1 MKLTSNVV
9 FAGVCASA
17 MLGSFAVVAD
27 TVYEV
32 KTAVA
37 SSQVV
42 NPNGG
47 EFGQTIIFA
56 NQTQKLLTSFDISY
70 NANYTRNAGLTI
82 RFYDTDLTGAP
93 KSLLFQSDALDIK
106 SGFNSV
112 SLTFD
117 KAEVPATFAYSVQFN
132 GVDSANTAG
141 LLAPNLSPSQGFG
154 YNNVWVKDGGG
165 NWTSQVIPGGTPS
178 SPVFSFLSAKVS
190 AVPEP
195 STYALA
201 GLAGLALLGARR
213 FRR

>member
-1 MKLTSNVV
+1 M
-9 FAGVCASA
+9 
-17 MLGSFAVVAD
+17 
-27 TVYEV
+27 YEV

-56 NQTQKLLTSFDISY
+56 NQTEKLLTSFDISY

-93 KSLLFQSDALDIK
+93 KSLIFQSDALDIK
-106 SGFNSV
+106 AGFNSV
-112 SLTFD
+112 SLSFD
-117 KAEVPATFAYSVQFN
+117 KAEVPATFAYSVEFS

-141 LLAPNLSPSQGFG
+141 LLAPNLTPSQGFG
-154 YNNVWVKDGGG
+154 YNDIWVKDGNGK
-165 NWTSQVIPGGTPS
+165 WTSQIIPGGTPS
-178 SPVFSFLSAKVS
+178 NPIFSFLSAKVS